1 MIHIGMYNHGSEGEQ
16 LCWSKCAPIRS
27 KSSNRAAE
35 GRKLI
40 YKVDEQRILKMTS
53 LGEAKII
60 YRWPS
65 EPFPVARIHFN
76 SCFKVKWLCRWLQV
90 CIVKHG
96 SREQRISYLRLQ
108 QPTLHWRDVP
118 WSSAMNPLQAVASHT
133 WTKQSAV
140 STHAHGRRQRNMNI
154 KWYFRML

>member
-27 KSSNRAAE
+27 KSNRSRAAE

-40 YKVDEQRILKMTS
+40 YKVDEQRILKMIS

-96 SREQRISYLRLQ
+96 SRAQRISYLRLQ

-118 WSSAMNPLQAVASHT
+118 WPSAMNPLP
-133 WTKQSAV
+133 
-140 STHAHGRRQRNMNI
+140 THAHGRGQRNMNI
-154 KWYFRML
+154 KWYFRIL